1 MFLSELNRRDWLKS
15 LGLGAS
21 AAALGAVGLAPR
33 DAAADFVTQKDKT
46 VGKLL
51 DGSQAVPCKLGEG
64 GVVRPSAVVPTI
76 SETDVLVVGGG
87 PAGCVAAISA
97 ARAGAKT
104 TLVERYGHF
113 GGLATGG
120 LVVHILGHWTK
131 EGDKKVQATQGIGEE
146 MMKRLED
153 LPQGIVNREFGRN
166 PTLDAEAYKYLLV
179 EMITEANI
187 EVFLHSWAIDAI
199 IDDEPS
205 PETGNPVVRGVVIQ
219 TKLGPKAILAKQV
232 IDATGDGDVFV
243 PAGAAHTQR
252 MYNIGLPYRIGNL
265 DRAKP
270 EKGGKRPRFLGDV
283 TPVPGVRWVNMTGP
297 SLDGVDVKVLS
308 ELELKHRKQIWKQVQ
323 ETRSTPGYEDVY
335 LIETAPQIGVRVTRV
350 IEGVATLKLD
360 EARAGKKFDDCV
372 GIGGAWNGDHIGW
385 QIPFGA
391 LVPKNVEN
399 ILTAGRSISGE
410 PLMSDVIRVIPNCWV
425 SGHAAGA
432 AAAVAVQDGTLAR
445 AVSIPKVRA
454 LLKEQKAYLGE

>member
-46 VGKLL
+46 TGKLL
-51 DGSQAVPCKLGEG
+51 DGSQAVPCKLGES

-232 IDATGDGDVFV
+232 IDATGDGDVFA

-270 EKGGKRPRFLGDV
+270 VEGGKRARFLGDV

-335 LIETAPQIGVRVTRV
+335 LMETAPQIGVRVTRV

-372 GIGGAWNGDHIGW
+372 GIGGAWHGDHIGW

>member
-21 AAALGAVGLAPR
+21 AAALGAVGLTPR

-51 DGSQAVPCKLGEG
+51 DGSQAVPCKLGES

-219 TKLGPKAILAKQV
+219 TKLGPKAILAKQI

-270 EKGGKRPRFLGDV
+270 VEGGKRARFLGDV

-323 ETRSTPGYEDVY
+323 EVRSTPGYEDVY
-335 LIETAPQIGVRVTRV
+335 LMETAPQIGVRVTRV

-372 GIGGAWNGDHIGW
+372 GIGGAWHGDHIGW

-425 SGHAAGA
+425 TGHAAGA

>member
-46 VGKLL
+46 TGKLL
-51 DGSQAVPCKLGEG
+51 DGSQAVPCKLGES

-219 TKLGPKAILAKQV
+219 TKLGPKAILAKQI

-270 EKGGKRPRFLGDV
+270 EKGGKRARFLGDV

-335 LIETAPQIGVRVTRV
+335 LMETAPQIGVRVTRV

-372 GIGGAWNGDHIGW
+372 GIGGAWHGDHIGW

-425 SGHAAGA
+425 TGHAAGA

>member
-46 VGKLL
+46 TGKLL
-51 DGSQAVPCKLGEG
+51 DGSQAVPCKLGES

-270 EKGGKRPRFLGDV
+270 EKGGKRARFLGDV

-323 ETRSTPGYEDVY
+323 EVRSTPGYEDVY
-335 LIETAPQIGVRVTRV
+335 LMETAPQIGVRVTRV

-372 GIGGAWNGDHIGW
+372 GIGGAWHGDHIGW

-425 SGHAAGA
+425 TGHAAGA

>member
-46 VGKLL
+46 TGKLL

-205 PETGNPVVRGVVIQ
+205 PETRNPVVRGVVIQ

-270 EKGGKRPRFLGDV
+270 VEGGKRARFLGDV
-283 TPVPGVRWVNMTGP
+283 TSVPGVRWVNMTGP

-335 LIETAPQIGVRVTRV
+335 LMETAPQIGVRVTRV

-372 GIGGAWNGDHIGW
+372 GIGGAWHGDHIGW

-425 SGHAAGA
+425 TGHAAGA

>member
-46 VGKLL
+46 TGKLL

-219 TKLGPKAILAKQV
+219 TKLGPKAILAKQI

-270 EKGGKRPRFLGDV
+270 EKGGKRARFLGDV

-335 LIETAPQIGVRVTRV
+335 LMETAPQIGVRVTRV

-372 GIGGAWNGDHIGW
+372 GIGGAWHGDHIGW

-425 SGHAAGA
+425 TGHAAGA
-432 AAAVAVQDGTLAR
+432 AAAIAVQDGTLAR

>member
-46 VGKLL
+46 TGKLL
-51 DGSQAVPCKLGEG
+51 DGSQAVPCKLGES

-219 TKLGPKAILAKQV
+219 TKLGPKAILAKQI

-270 EKGGKRPRFLGDV
+270 EKGGKRARFLGDV

-335 LIETAPQIGVRVTRV
+335 LMETAPQIGVRVTRV

-372 GIGGAWNGDHIGW
+372 GIGGAWHGDHIGW

>member
-46 VGKLL
+46 TGKLL
-51 DGSQAVPCKLGEG
+51 DGSQAVPCKLGES

-270 EKGGKRPRFLGDV
+270 EKGGKRARFLGDV

-335 LIETAPQIGVRVTRV
+335 LMETAPQIGVRVTRV

-372 GIGGAWNGDHIGW
+372 GIGGAWHGDHIGW

-425 SGHAAGA
+425 TGHAAGA
-432 AAAVAVQDGTLAR
+432 AAAIAVQDGTLAR

>member
-51 DGSQAVPCKLGEG
+51 DGSQAVPCKLGES

-219 TKLGPKAILAKQV
+219 TKMGPKAILAKQV

-252 MYNIGLPYRIGNL
+252 LYNIGLPYRIGNL

-323 ETRSTPGYEDVY
+323 EVRSTPGYEDVY
-335 LIETAPQIGVRVTRV
+335 LMETAPQIGVRVTRV

-372 GIGGAWNGDHIGW
+372 GIGGAWHGDHIGW

-425 SGHAAGA
+425 TGHAAGA
-432 AAAVAVQDGTLAR
+432 AAAIAVQDGTLAR

>member
-46 VGKLL
+46 TGKLL
-51 DGSQAVPCKLGEG
+51 DGSQAVPCKLGES

-153 LPQGIVNREFGRN
+153 LPQGIVNRDFGRN

-323 ETRSTPGYEDVY
+323 EVRSTPGYEDVY
-335 LIETAPQIGVRVTRV
+335 LMETAPQIGVRVTRV

-372 GIGGAWNGDHIGW
+372 GIGGAWHGDHIGW

-425 SGHAAGA
+425 TGHAAGA
-432 AAAVAVQDGTLAR
+432 AAAIAVQDGTLAR

>member
-15 LGLGAS
+15 LGLGAG

-46 VGKLL
+46 VGQLL
-51 DGSQAVPCKLGEG
+51 DGSQAVPCTLGDG

-131 EGDKKVQATQGIGEE
+131 EGDQKVQATQGIGEE

-153 LPQGIVNREFGRN
+153 LPQGIVNRDFGRN

-179 EMITEANI
+179 EMITEEKI

-199 IDDEPS
+199 IDDEPA

-219 TKLGPKAILAKQV
+219 TKMGPKAILAKQV

-252 MYNIGLPYRIGNL
+252 LYNIGLPYRIGNL

-270 EKGGKRPRFLGDV
+270 EQGAKRPRFLGDV

-297 SLDGVDVKVLS
+297 SLDGCDVKVLS

-323 ETRSTPGYEDVY
+323 EVRSTPGYEDVY
-335 LIETAPQIGVRVTRV
+335 LMETAPQIGVRVTRV

-372 GIGGAWNGDHIGW
+372 GIGGAWNGDHLGW

-410 PLMSDVIRVIPNCWV
+410 PAMSDVIRVIPNCWV

>member
-46 VGKLL
+46 TGKLL

-199 IDDEPS
+199 VDDEPS

-219 TKLGPKAILAKQV
+219 TKMGPKAILAKQV
-232 IDATGDGDVFV
+232 IDATGDGASPAKIDKMIADRRIIIDTMASSPVVSEQSLIICTTTDEHIVDEVKNLPFPYTLRIERDDNATADVV
-243 PAGAAHTQR
+243 WI
-252 MYNIGLPYRIGNL
+252 IGK
-265 DRAKP
+265 D
-270 EKGGKRPRFLGDV
+270 FL
-283 TPVPGVRWVNMTGP
+283 
-297 SLDGVDVKVLS
+297 
-308 ELELKHRKQIWKQVQ
+308 
-323 ETRSTPGYEDVY
+323 
-335 LIETAPQIGVRVTRV
+335 
-350 IEGVATLKLD
+350 
-360 EARAGKKFDDCV
+360 
-372 GIGGAWNGDHIGW
+372 
-385 QIPFGA
+385 
-391 LVPKNVEN
+391 
-399 ILTAGRSISGE
+399 
-410 PLMSDVIRVIPNCWV
+410 
-425 SGHAAGA
+425 
-432 AAAVAVQDGTLAR
+432 
-445 AVSIPKVRA
+445 
-454 LLKEQKAYLGE
+454 

>member
-21 AAALGAVGLAPR
+21 AAALGAVGLTPR

-46 VGKLL
+46 TGKLL
-51 DGSQAVPCKLGEG
+51 DGSQAVPCQLGES

-153 LPQGIVNREFGRN
+153 LPQGIVNRDFGRN

-179 EMITEANI
+179 EMITEENI

-219 TKLGPKAILAKQV
+219 TKLGPKAILAKQI

-252 MYNIGLPYRIGNL
+252 LYNIGLPYRIGNL

-270 EKGGKRPRFLGDV
+270 EQGAKRPRFLGDV
-283 TPVPGVRWVNMTGP
+283 TPVAGVRWVNMTGP

-323 ETRSTPGYEDVY
+323 EVRSTPGYEDVY
-335 LIETAPQIGVRVTRV
+335 LMETAPQIGVRVTRV

-372 GIGGAWNGDHIGW
+372 GIGGAWHGDHIGW

-410 PLMSDVIRVIPNCWV
+410 PAMSDVIRVIPNCWV

>member
-46 VGKLL
+46 TGKLL
-51 DGSQAVPCKLGEG
+51 DGSQAVPCKLGES

-131 EGDKKVQATQGIGEE
+131 EGDQKVQATQGIGEE

-270 EKGGKRPRFLGDV
+270 EKGGKRARFLGDV

-335 LIETAPQIGVRVTRV
+335 LMETAPQIGVRVTRV

-372 GIGGAWNGDHIGW
+372 GIGGAWHGDHIGW

-425 SGHAAGA
+425 TGHAAGA

>member
-46 VGKLL
+46 TGKLL
-51 DGSQAVPCKLGEG
+51 DGSQAVPCKLGES

-270 EKGGKRPRFLGDV
+270 EKGGKRARFLGDV

-335 LIETAPQIGVRVTRV
+335 LMETAPQIGVRVTRV

-372 GIGGAWNGDHIGW
+372 GIGGAWHGDHIGW

>member
-46 VGKLL
+46 TGKLL
-51 DGSQAVPCKLGEG
+51 DGSQAVPCKLGES

-232 IDATGDGDVFV
+232 IDATGDGDVFA

-270 EKGGKRPRFLGDV
+270 EKGGKRARFLGDV

-335 LIETAPQIGVRVTRV
+335 LMETAPQIGVRVTRV

-372 GIGGAWNGDHIGW
+372 GIGGAWHGDHIGW

-425 SGHAAGA
+425 TGHAAGA
-432 AAAVAVQDGTLAR
+432 AAAIAVQDGTLAR

>member
-1 MFLSELNRRDWLKS
+1 
-15 LGLGAS
+15 
-21 AAALGAVGLAPR
+21 
-33 DAAADFVTQKDKT
+33 
-46 VGKLL
+46 
-51 DGSQAVPCKLGEG
+51 
-64 GVVRPSAVVPTI
+64 
-76 SETDVLVVGGG
+76 
-87 PAGCVAAISA
+87 
-97 ARAGAKT
+97 
-104 TLVERYGHF
+104 
-113 GGLATGG
+113 
-120 LVVHILGHWTK
+120 
-131 EGDKKVQATQGIGEE
+131 

-219 TKLGPKAILAKQV
+219 TKLGPKAILAKQI

-270 EKGGKRPRFLGDV
+270 EKGGKRARFLGDV

-335 LIETAPQIGVRVTRV
+335 LMETAPQIGVRVTRV

-372 GIGGAWNGDHIGW
+372 GIGGAWHGDHIGW

>member
-33 DAAADFVTQKDKT
+33 DAAADFVTQKDNT
-46 VGKLL
+46 TGKLL
-51 DGSQAVPCKLGEG
+51 DGSQAVPCKLGES

-270 EKGGKRPRFLGDV
+270 EKGGKRARFLGDV

-335 LIETAPQIGVRVTRV
+335 LMETAPQIGVRVTRV

-372 GIGGAWNGDHIGW
+372 GIGGAWHGDHIGW

-425 SGHAAGA
+425 TGHAAGA

-454 LLKEQKAYLGE
+454 LLKEQKAYLG

>member
-21 AAALGAVGLAPR
+21 AAALGAVGLTPR

-146 MMKRLED
+146 MMKRLES
-153 LPQGIVNREFGRN
+153 LPQGIVNRDFGRN

-219 TKLGPKAILAKQV
+219 TKLGPKAILAKQI

-243 PAGAAHTQR
+243 PAGAVHTQR

-323 ETRSTPGYEDVY
+323 EVRSTPGYEDVY
-335 LIETAPQIGVRVTRV
+335 LMETAPQIGVRVTRV

-372 GIGGAWNGDHIGW
+372 GIGGAWHGDHIGW

-410 PLMSDVIRVIPNCWV
+410 PAMSDVIRVIPNCWV

-432 AAAVAVQDGTLAR
+432 AAAIAVQDGTLAR

>member
-46 VGKLL
+46 TGKLL

-219 TKLGPKAILAKQV
+219 TKLGPKAILAKQI

-270 EKGGKRPRFLGDV
+270 EKGGKRARFLGDV

-335 LIETAPQIGVRVTRV
+335 LMETAPQIGVRVTRV

-372 GIGGAWNGDHIGW
+372 GIGGAWHGDHIGW

-425 SGHAAGA
+425 TGHAAGA

>member
-46 VGKLL
+46 TGKLL

-270 EKGGKRPRFLGDV
+270 EKGGKRARFLGDV

-335 LIETAPQIGVRVTRV
+335 LMETAPQIGVRVTRV

-372 GIGGAWNGDHIGW
+372 GIGGAWHGDHIGW

>member
-46 VGKLL
+46 TGKLL
-51 DGSQAVPCKLGEG
+51 DGSQAVPCKLGES

-219 TKLGPKAILAKQV
+219 TKLGPKAILAKQI

-283 TPVPGVRWVNMTGP
+283 TPVPGVRWVNMNGP

-323 ETRSTPGYEDVY
+323 EVRSTPGYEDVY
-335 LIETAPQIGVRVTRV
+335 LMETAPQIGVRVTRV

-372 GIGGAWNGDHIGW
+372 GIGGAWHGDHVGW

-425 SGHAAGA
+425 TGHAAGA

>member
-270 EKGGKRPRFLGDV
+270 EKGGKRARFLGDV

-335 LIETAPQIGVRVTRV
+335 LMETAPQIGVRVTRV

-372 GIGGAWNGDHIGW
+372 GIGGAWHGDHIGW

>member
-46 VGKLL
+46 TGKLL
-51 DGSQAVPCKLGEG
+51 DGSQAVPCKLGES

-270 EKGGKRPRFLGDV
+270 VEGGKRARFLGDV

-335 LIETAPQIGVRVTRV
+335 LMETAPQIGVRVTRV

-372 GIGGAWNGDHIGW
+372 GIGGAWHGDHIGW

-425 SGHAAGA
+425 TGHAAGA

>member
-15 LGLGAS
+15 LGLGAG

-46 VGKLL
+46 VGQLL
-51 DGSQAVPCKLGEG
+51 DGSQAVPCTLGDG

-153 LPQGIVNREFGRN
+153 LPQGIVNRDFGRN

-179 EMITEANI
+179 EMITEENI

-199 IDDEPS
+199 IDDEPH
-205 PETGNPVVRGVVIQ
+205 PETGNPIVRGVVIQ
-219 TKLGPKAILAKQV
+219 TKMGPKAILAKQV

-252 MYNIGLPYRIGNL
+252 LYNIGLPYRIGNL

-270 EKGGKRPRFLGDV
+270 EKGAKRPRFLGDV
-283 TPVPGVRWVNMTGP
+283 TPVAGVRWVNMTGP
-297 SLDGVDVKVLS
+297 SLDGCDVKVLS

-323 ETRSTPGYEDVY
+323 EVRSTPGYEDVY
-335 LIETAPQIGVRVTRV
+335 LMETAPQIGVRVTRV

-372 GIGGAWNGDHIGW
+372 GIGGAWNGDHLGW

-410 PLMSDVIRVIPNCWV
+410 PAMSDVIRVIPNCWV

>member
-46 VGKLL
+46 TGKLL

-146 MMKRLED
+146 MMKRLEG
-153 LPQGIVNREFGRN
+153 LPQGIVNRDFGRN
-166 PTLDAEAYKYLLV
+166 PTLDAEAYIYLLV
-179 EMITEANI
+179 EMISEANI

-270 EKGGKRPRFLGDV
+270 VEGGKRARFLGDV

-335 LIETAPQIGVRVTRV
+335 LMETAPQIGVRVTRV

-372 GIGGAWNGDHIGW
+372 GIGGAWHGDHIGW

-425 SGHAAGA
+425 TGHAAGA

>member
-1 MFLSELNRRDWLKS
+1 
-15 LGLGAS
+15 
-21 AAALGAVGLAPR
+21 
-33 DAAADFVTQKDKT
+33 
-46 VGKLL
+46 
-51 DGSQAVPCKLGEG
+51 
-64 GVVRPSAVVPTI
+64 VVRPSAVVPTI

-205 PETGNPVVRGVVIQ
+205 PETGAPVVRGVVIQ

-252 MYNIGLPYRIGNL
+252 LYNIGLPYRIGNL

-323 ETRSTPGYEDVY
+323 EVRSTPGYEDVY
-335 LIETAPQIGVRVTRV
+335 LMETAPQIGVRVTRV

-372 GIGGAWNGDHIGW
+372 GIGGAWHGDHVGW

-425 SGHAAGA
+425 TGHAAGA

>member
-205 PETGNPVVRGVVIQ
+205 PETGAPVVRGVVIQ

-252 MYNIGLPYRIGNL
+252 LYNIGLPYRIGNL

-323 ETRSTPGYEDVY
+323 EVRSTPGYEDVY
-335 LIETAPQIGVRVTRV
+335 LMETAPQIGVRVTRV

-372 GIGGAWNGDHIGW
+372 GIGGAWHGDHVGW

-425 SGHAAGA
+425 TGHAAGA

>member
-46 VGKLL
+46 TGKLL

-146 MMKRLED
+146 MMERLED

-270 EKGGKRPRFLGDV
+270 VEGGKRARFLGDV

-335 LIETAPQIGVRVTRV
+335 LMETAPQIGVRVTRV

-372 GIGGAWNGDHIGW
+372 GIGGAWHGDHIGW

-425 SGHAAGA
+425 TGHAAGA

>member
-46 VGKLL
+46 TGKLL

-270 EKGGKRPRFLGDV
+270 VEGGKRARFLGDV

-335 LIETAPQIGVRVTRV
+335 LMETAPQIGVRVTRV

-372 GIGGAWNGDHIGW
+372 GIGGAWHGDHIGW

-425 SGHAAGA
+425 TGHAAGA

>member
-46 VGKLL
+46 TGKLL

-205 PETGNPVVRGVVIQ
+205 PETRNPVVRGVVIQ

-270 EKGGKRPRFLGDV
+270 VEGGKRARFLGDV

-335 LIETAPQIGVRVTRV
+335 LMETAPQIGVRVTRV

-372 GIGGAWNGDHIGW
+372 GIGGAWHGDHIGW

-425 SGHAAGA
+425 TGHAAGA

>member
-46 VGKLL
+46 TGKLL

-153 LPQGIVNREFGRN
+153 LPQGIVNRDFGRN

-270 EKGGKRPRFLGDV
+270 EKGGKRARFLGDV

-335 LIETAPQIGVRVTRV
+335 LMETAPQIGVRVTRV

-372 GIGGAWNGDHIGW
+372 GIGGAWHGDHIGW

-425 SGHAAGA
+425 TGHAAGA

>member
-46 VGKLL
+46 TGKLL
-51 DGSQAVPCKLGEG
+51 DGSQAVPCKLGKS

-153 LPQGIVNREFGRN
+153 LPQGIVNRDFGRN

-219 TKLGPKAILAKQV
+219 TKLGPKAILAKQI

-283 TPVPGVRWVNMTGP
+283 TPVPGVRWVNMNGP

-323 ETRSTPGYEDVY
+323 EVRSTPGYEDVY
-335 LIETAPQIGVRVTRV
+335 LMETAPQIGVRVTRV

-372 GIGGAWNGDHIGW
+372 GIGGAWHGDHVGW

-425 SGHAAGA
+425 TGHAAGA
-432 AAAVAVQDGTLAR
+432 AAAIAVQDGTLAR